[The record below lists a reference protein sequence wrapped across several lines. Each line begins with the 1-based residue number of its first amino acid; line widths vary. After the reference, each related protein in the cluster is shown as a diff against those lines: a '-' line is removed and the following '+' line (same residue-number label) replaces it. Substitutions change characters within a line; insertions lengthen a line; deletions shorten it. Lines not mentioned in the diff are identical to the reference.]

1 MIKRTGL
8 SPVIAS
14 IILSS
19 MVLLIGAGVWTY
31 SNSAAS
37 VIAND
42 YANETVEMVN
52 TIQERFTIEHAS
64 FDNSTYVLSLW
75 IYNYG
80 DVRVNINSRITIN
93 GTNYEN
99 NSISLDADEYKEV
112 TFNVG
117 TTLDV
122 NEEVVIYVLSIR
134 GNSKRETYY
143 IQ

>member
-1 MIKRTGL
+1 MIKRAGL

-37 VIAND
+37 VIASD
-42 YANETVEMVN
+42 YANDTVEMVN

-80 DVRVNINSRITIN
+80 DVGVNINSRITIN
-93 GTNYEN
+93 GTDYEN

-112 TFNVG
+112 TFSVG
-117 TTLDV
+117 TTLEV
-122 NEEVVIYVLSIR
+122 NEDVIIYVLSTR
-134 GNSKRETYY
+134 GNFKRETYY
-143 IQ
+143 VQ